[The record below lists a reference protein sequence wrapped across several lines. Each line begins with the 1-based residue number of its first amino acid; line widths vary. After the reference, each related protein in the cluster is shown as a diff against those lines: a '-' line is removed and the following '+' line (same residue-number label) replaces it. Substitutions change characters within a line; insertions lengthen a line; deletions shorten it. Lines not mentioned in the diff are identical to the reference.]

1 MACDKQNVLFY
12 FRKKTKYKVLLLLQM
27 CVISFFLLERL
38 EDRQTLA
45 HTRALL
51 FPCVQMNF
59 YLVHAIFFCLKKTPR
74 DFSWASSS

>member
-1 MACDKQNVLFY
+1 MACDKQNVLFC

-27 CVISFFLLERL
+27 CIISFFLLERL
-38 EDRQTLA
+38 EDRQILA

-59 YLVHAIFFCLKKTPR
+59 YLVHAIFFLSQENPKR
-74 DFSWASSS
+74 FLLGIL